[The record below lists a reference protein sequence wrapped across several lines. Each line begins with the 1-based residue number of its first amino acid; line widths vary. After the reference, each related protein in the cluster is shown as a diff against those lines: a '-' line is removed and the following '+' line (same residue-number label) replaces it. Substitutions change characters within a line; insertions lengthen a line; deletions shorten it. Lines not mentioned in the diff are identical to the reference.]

1 MIEPVREVS
10 LPYPCDSIK
19 KFGREKH
26 KVRSQELQEFRSCR
40 MRAGLPAWAP
50 DPRTPATPEL
60 LQLLTPDLGVFE
72 SVEVL
77 PSKR

>member
-1 MIEPVREVS
+1 MIEPVREFS

-26 KVRSQELQEFRSCR
+26 RMQESGGQ
-40 MRAGLPAWAP
+40 G
-50 DPRTPATPEL
+50 PRPEGRPHSATPEL
-60 LQLLTPDLGVFE
+60 LQLLAPGLGGFE